1 MSEKK
6 TIYKW
11 FWVWEFDKEEAWLN
25 EMSMNGWA
33 LCRVGLC
40 RYEFER
46 SAPSEY
52 IIRLEYRRHDENYF
66 QFMQEL
72 GAEYIGHYTNW
83 RYFRK
88 NSSEGSFD
96 LFSDIDSKINHL
108 NQIGRLIAIIGGCN
122 LVIGFVN
129 SINVSHAGWIN
140 LLCAT
145 LLMYGL
151 GRIHGMKEAL
161 EKDRLLQE

>member
-6 TIYKW
+6 TVYKW
-11 FWVWEFDKEEAWLN
+11 IWVWEFDKEEAWLN
-25 EMSMNGWA
+25 EMAMNGWA
-33 LCRVGLC
+33 LCRVGPC

-46 SAPSEY
+46 SAPGEY
-52 IIRLEYRRHDENYF
+52 IIRLEYRQNDENYF

-72 GAEYIGHYTNW
+72 GAEYIGHYMNW
-83 RYFRK
+83 RYFRRQ
-88 NSSEGSFD
+88 SSEGSFD

-108 NQIGRLIAIIGGCN
+108 NQIGRVIAMIGGFN

-129 SINVSHAGWIN
+129 SINVTHAGWIN
-140 LLCAT
+140 LLCAS